1 MWNNWFLNLDN
12 NSVSK
17 NTINLMTKT
26 LRHRGPDGMDI
37 FVNKNVALGHTR
49 LSIVDTTK
57 NGDQPMVSRCGNF
70 VITYNG
76 EIYNFK
82 LKRILEKD
90 GFIFNSNSDTEVI
103 LNGFIKW
110 KHKVLDKLNGM
121 FAFAIWNKKEQ
132 KLFIAR
138 DRYGIKTTLY
148 C

>member
-76 EIYNFK
+76 EIYNFLK
-82 LKRILEKD
+82 LKE
-90 GFIFNSNSDTEVI
+90 FS
-103 LNGFIKW
+103 
-110 KHKVLDKLNGM
+110 
-121 FAFAIWNKKEQ
+121 KKMGSFLIQ
-132 KLFIAR
+132 IQTQRLF
-138 DRYGIKTTLY
+138 
-148 C
+148 